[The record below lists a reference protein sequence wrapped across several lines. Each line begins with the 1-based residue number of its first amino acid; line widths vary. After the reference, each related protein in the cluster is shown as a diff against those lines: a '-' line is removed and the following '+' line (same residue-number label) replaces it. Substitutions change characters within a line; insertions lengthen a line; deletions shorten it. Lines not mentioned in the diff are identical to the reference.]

1 VKHSFCLHFK
11 TGPGKGRPAFHPVSA
26 ARRSERNPAVVI
38 HNKVSQAPGFAE
50 QAGFDRPILHGLC
63 TFGFAARAI
72 LRAAGVGDPARLKSY
87 AVRFMNVVY
96 PGDTLITEGWK
107 VDPGRYIIRT
117 SNQDG
122 KVVLGNGSALIEQ

>member
-63 TFGFAARAI
+63 SFGYS
-72 LRAAGVGDPARLKSY
+72 AGAVLEGIHLEDPPRHKSY
-87 AVRFMNVVY
+87 AARFMNVVY
-96 PGDTLITEGWK
+96 PGDTLITVWWG
-107 VDPGRYIIRT
+107 
-117 SNQDG
+117 
-122 KVVLGNGSALIEQ
+122 